1 METMTMNNVMGVV
14 LLIVCALSPGIYAD
28 MKCQTAQS
36 LYQAAGCCNNPNSSI
51 TTMHESTGQKIEL
64 DFSLKVSQLVV
75 DSSAFVNGTGEMSFH
90 TDGPLT
96 VMIARPLFGMFTLP
110 VTNFSRFFEIP
121 GNDTFETDGPTT
133 ILQYSNGSH
142 VFKMTNFS
150 IIPNDECDTSPCGYK
165 ITVAYSTKGTQ
176 AEQHKCHELGCP
188 SNGMDALLLP
198 SDLAIPG
205 DSYLYIDNLNLTDV
219 HNRFAQMMNTTSQ
232 DLFLNSQSL
241 TDIDVHRLSQETQ
254 TKAKII
260 TRDIG
265 GVLNFAIGHIFQKSD
280 HYESYT

>member
-1 METMTMNNVMGVV
+1 MSNRIYNRKVFCIPCAP
-14 LLIVCALSPGIYAD
+14 LIVCALSPGIYAD
-28 MKCQTAQS
+28 MKCQAAQS

-64 DFSLKVSQLVV
+64 DFSLKVSHLVV

-90 TDGPLT
+90 TDGNLT
-96 VMIARPLFGMFTLP
+96 VMIERPLFGMFTLP
-110 VTNFSRFFEIP
+110 VTNFSRLFETP

-133 ILQYSNGSH
+133 ILQYSSGSH

-150 IIPNDECDTSPCGYK
+150 IMSDDECGTSLCGYN

-198 SDLAIPG
+198 PDLAIPG
-205 DSYLYIDNLNLTDV
+205 DSYLFIDNNKYCPPYYYSGYCPFGTGTPGNPGSFPPHEINL
-219 HNRFAQMMNTTSQ
+219 
-232 DLFLNSQSL
+232 
-241 TDIDVHRLSQETQ
+241 
-254 TKAKII
+254 
-260 TRDIG
+260 
-265 GVLNFAIGHIFQKSD
+265 
-280 HYESYT
+280 

>member
-1 METMTMNNVMGVV
+1 MTIDNVAIGAV
-14 LLIVCALSPGIYAD
+14 LSILCALSPGVYPD

-51 TTMHESTGQKIEL
+51 TTMHESTGPQIEL
-64 DFSLKVSQLVV
+64 DFSLKVSHLVV

-90 TDGPLT
+90 TDGNLT
-96 VMIARPLFGMFTLP
+96 VMIERPLFGMFTLP
-110 VTNFSRFFEIP
+110 VTNFSRLFGTP
-121 GNDTFETDGPTT
+121 GNNTFETDGPTT
-133 ILQYSNGSH
+133 ILQYSSGSH

-150 IIPNDECDTSPCGYK
+150 IISNDECDTSLCGYK

-205 DSYLYIDNLNLTDV
+205 DSYLFIDADSWSMSALSGT
-219 HNRFAQMMNTTSQ
+219 QPQKYTT
-232 DLFLNSQSL
+232 
-241 TDIDVHRLSQETQ
+241 
-254 TKAKII
+254 
-260 TRDIG
+260 G
-265 GVLNFAIGHIFQKSD
+265 GAPVPSSFEFSPRGYGYGSTEPTEPTEPA
-280 HYESYT
+280 